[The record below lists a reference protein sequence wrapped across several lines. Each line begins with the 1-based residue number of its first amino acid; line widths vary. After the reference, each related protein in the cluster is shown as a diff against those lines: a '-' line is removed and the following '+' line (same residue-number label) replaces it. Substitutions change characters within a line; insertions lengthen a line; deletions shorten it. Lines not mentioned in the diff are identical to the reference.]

1 MKANRLLLL
10 LLIISL
16 GLLLV
21 ACTPKAVYHIVKFD
35 SNGGTAV
42 QDIAIESENLLGK
55 PNDPERVGYTFLGWY
70 NGETLWDFENNTVT
84 SDITLKAKWE
94 RIIYTVTFDSNGG
107 TSTAQQTVG
116 LGDYVTPPQAPSKD
130 GFSFKGWY
138 SDDVAWDF
146 KKTPITKDITL
157 TAKWNKLSY
166 TVSYDANGGNNTP
179 SETVLHGE
187 SATVPTVPTKQ
198 NHRFIGWYFGD
209 LLWDFAANKITSNMT
224 LVARWESTILTRTV
238 NFMTSDTETYV
249 TRHVVDG
256 TKLEAPT
263 DPTKQNYRFLGWYL
277 GETLWNFENN
287 TVTSDITLKAK
298 WEAFPTH
305 EVKFTVAE
313 GQIYD
318 TRYVVNGEK
327 VTAPTEPTKQGHRF
341 VGWYFGQIPW
351 DFDNYTVTSDIT
363 LKAKWEAFPTHEVK
377 FTVAE
382 GQIYD
387 TRYVVNGEKVTA
399 PTEPTKQGH
408 RFVGWYFGQIP
419 WDFDNYTVSSDIT
432 LVAKWESGI
441 VTHAVTFMYSDI
453 VLCDTRHVIDGTKL
467 SPPSLPQSKA
477 AKFLGWYLGEEK
489 FDFENSTITG
499 SITLTAKW
507 SVKGY
512 TVHFDTNGGTPV
524 APVYILEGELIEP
537 PETTMESCSV
547 QCWTC
552 LGEEWDFSVSPT
564 SNMWLIAVWAID
576 LPPHEF

>member
-1 MKANRLLLL
+1 M
-10 LLIISL
+10 
-16 GLLLV
+16 
-21 ACTPKAVYHIVKFD
+21 
-35 SNGGTAV
+35 
-42 QDIAIESENLLGK
+42 
-55 PNDPERVGYTFLGWY
+55 
-70 NGETLWDFENNTVT
+70 
-84 SDITLKAKWE
+84 
-94 RIIYTVTFDSNGG
+94 
-107 TSTAQQTVG
+107 
-116 LGDYVTPPQAPSKD
+116 
-130 GFSFKGWY
+130 
-138 SDDVAWDF
+138 
-146 KKTPITKDITL
+146 
-157 TAKWNKLSY
+157 
-166 TVSYDANGGNNTP
+166 
-179 SETVLHGE
+179 
-187 SATVPTVPTKQ
+187 
-198 NHRFIGWYFGD
+198 
-209 LLWDFAANKITSNMT
+209 
-224 LVARWESTILTRTV
+224 
-238 NFMTSDTETYV
+238 
-249 TRHVVDG
+249 
-256 TKLEAPT
+256 
-263 DPTKQNYRFLGWYL
+263 
-277 GETLWNFENN
+277 
-287 TVTSDITLKAK
+287 
-298 WEAFPTH
+298 
-305 EVKFTVAE
+305 
-313 GQIYD
+313 
-318 TRYVVNGEK
+318 
-327 VTAPTEPTKQGHRF
+327 
-341 VGWYFGQIPW
+341 
-351 DFDNYTVTSDIT
+351 
-363 LKAKWEAFPTHEVK
+363 K